1 MFLLRCVELGLSQDD
16 LEKLEIG
23 MVLDML
29 TERSNDD
36 CDYPYMAT
44 QSDFDRF

>member
-1 MFLLRCVELGLSQDD
+1 MLRCTELGLSQSD
-16 LEKLEIG
+16 LEYLEIG

-29 TERSNDD
+29 TERANDD
-36 CDYPYMAT
+36 YSYPYMAT